1 VTEQVDERFGGA
13 RRFAPLAAIS
23 AVAGLALLAYAIS
36 TAGVS
41 EITQGLRRLGAL
53 FLVIVALSGLRF
65 AFRTWAWMVCIEGQ
79 PRLRFADA
87 FEAKLIGD
95 ALGNL
100 TPMGLFVA
108 EPAKAMLVRR
118 TVRVTNAVPAML
130 IENMVCAMSGVVM
143 IGLGALAVLVAL
155 PDAGPLRPIS
165 MGIVAGAVAATIVG
179 AWLMTAQ
186 PGLMSGAAGW
196 LYRRNLVPHRLRE
209 ALDRVR
215 SIEERVF
222 GFATRHPARV
232 LGLLLLMLAFHLVTI
247 GEAYVTLAGIT
258 DTAAPSFLM
267 AYLFEAINKIVLVTF
282 TFVPLRLGVDEA
294 TTGFVAKAL
303 QLGTATGVTLA
314 LVRKA
319 RMLCWSAVGIA
330 LLALRGFRRPPSTSA
345 PAASEGAP

>member
-1 VTEQVDERFGGA
+1 MDEELGHP
-13 RRFAPLAAIS
+13 RRIAPLAAIS
-23 AVAGLALLAYAIS
+23 AVIGLALLAYAIS
-36 TAGVS
+36 AAGVS

-118 TVRVTNAVPAML
+118 TVQVSNAVPAMV
-130 IENMVCAMSGVVM
+130 IENMVCALSGVAM
-143 IGLGALAVLVAL
+143 IGLGALAVLIVM
-155 PDAGPLRPIS
+155 PVPGPLRTVSIAILA
-165 MGIVAGAVAATIVG
+165 GAIVAAAASV
-179 AWLMTAQ
+179 WLMTAQ
-186 PGLMSGAAGW
+186 PGLVSGTAGW
-196 LYRRNLVPHRLRE
+196 LHRRNLVPHRLHE

-222 GFATRHPARV
+222 GFAARHPRRIPSLIV
-232 LGLLLLMLAFHLVTI
+232 LMLAFHLVTI

-258 DTAAPSFLM
+258 DTATPSFLM
-267 AYLFEAINKIVLVTF
+267 AYLFEAINKLVLVGF

-294 TTGFVAKAL
+294 TTGFVAKVL

-330 LLALRGFRRPPSTSA
+330 LLARRGFRRPPSTSA
-345 PAASEGAP
+345 PAVSEAAR

>member
-1 VTEQVDERFGGA
+1 VTASRDDGLGRA
-13 RRFAPLAAIS
+13 RRVAPLAAIS

-36 TAGVS
+36 IAGVA
-41 EITQGLRRLGAL
+41 EITERLRRLGAI

-65 AFRTWAWMVCIEGQ
+65 AFRTWAWMACIEGQ
-79 PRLRFADA
+79 PRLRFVDA

-118 TVRVTNAVPAML
+118 TVHVSNAVPAML
-130 IENMVCAMSGVVM
+130 IENMVCALSGVVM
-143 IGLGALAVLVAL
+143 IGLGALAVLVAM
-155 PDAGPLRPIS
+155 PAPGPLKPIS
-165 MGIVAGAVAATIVG
+165 MAILAGAVAATVAS

-186 PGLMSGAAGW
+186 PGLMGGAAGW
-196 LYRRNLVPHRLRE
+196 LRRRNLVPHRLHQ

-215 SIEERVF
+215 STEERVF
-222 GFATRHPARV
+222 GFAARHPARV
-232 LGLLLLMLAFHLVTI
+232 PGLLLLMLAFHLVTI
-247 GEAYVTLAGIT
+247 GEAYVTLRGIT
-258 DTAAPSFLM
+258 ATATPSFLM
-267 AYLFEAINKIVLVTF
+267 AYLFEAINKIVLVGF

-294 TTGFVAKAL
+294 TTGFVARAL

-319 RMLCWSAVGIA
+319 RMLCWSAVGVA
-330 LLALRGFRRPPSTSA
+330 LLARRGFRRPPSTSA
-345 PAASEGAP
+345 PAVSEAAP